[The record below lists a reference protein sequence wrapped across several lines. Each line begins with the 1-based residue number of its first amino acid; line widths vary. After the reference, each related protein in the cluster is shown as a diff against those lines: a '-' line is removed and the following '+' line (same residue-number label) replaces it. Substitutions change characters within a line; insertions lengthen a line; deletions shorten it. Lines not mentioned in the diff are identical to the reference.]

1 MTEKLTEKE
10 TGKSWLAYSS
20 VGIMFPASILVGFII
35 GYFLDKW
42 LKTDPILTIVFIIY
56 GILAGF
62 FNLFQVTRSHEKK
75 K

>member
-1 MTEKLTEKE
+1 MTGNLPEKE
-10 TGKSWLAYSS
+10 PGKNWIAYST
-20 VGIMFPASILVGFII
+20 VGLMFPASILVGFII

-42 LKTDPILTIVFIIY
+42 LKTDPYLTIVFIIY

>member
-1 MTEKLTEKE
+1 MTPASDRKK
-10 TGKSWLAYSS
+10 WLAYSS
-20 VGIMFPASILVGFII
+20 AGLMFPSSILVGFAI

-42 LKTDPILTIVFIIY
+42 LKTDPYLTIIFIIY

-62 FNLFQVTRSHEKK
+62 VNLFAVSRPDDKK

>member
-1 MTEKLTEKE
+1 MPPLPDKK
-10 TGKSWLAYSS
+10 KWVAYSA
-20 VGIMFPASILVGFII
+20 VGLMFPSSILVGFFI

-42 LKTDPILTIVFIIY
+42 LKTDPYLTIIFIIY

-62 FNLFQVTRSHEKK
+62 VNLFTVTRDHDKK